1 MPDALAFGR
10 FNLSGSPGNGY
21 QCTELSYLH
30 SASFGIFMLQRT
42 MTESFSFDARGF
54 AIGFAGHVFG
64 DFIGFF
70 SKLLNNH
77 RRGLLCAQHVGE
89 CKADILYLPL
99 WSLMADMDAYFA
111 MTNNIVASTLPD
123 VSGIGQESYD
133 FIASSSKLYNA
144 QIDSSFK
151 PVQASAVEQCVN
163 FWRGNQQ
170 WVYQRA
176 KLFTENALMREAL
189 LNEIQFFSTF
199 NATTELSSFAA
210 QQVNCAATLINSAL
224 QLAATKTSPLVV
236 QQKALQQAVQLYS
249 QGDCSP

>member
-1 MPDALAFGR
+1 MRWHLENSICLDLQVGPRREGR
-10 FNLSGSPGNGY
+10 LREISSDKSSSSIVSLGNGY

-111 MTNNIVASTLPD
+111 MTNNIVASTL
-123 VSGIGQESYD
+123 VSSAALD
-133 FIASSSKLYNA
+133 LYA
-144 QIDSSFK
+144 
-151 PVQASAVEQCVN
+151 PH
-163 FWRGNQQ
+163 
-170 WVYQRA
+170 
-176 KLFTENALMREAL
+176 L
-189 LNEIQFFSTF
+189 
-199 NATTELSSFAA
+199 
-210 QQVNCAATLINSAL
+210 
-224 QLAATKTSPLVV
+224 
-236 QQKALQQAVQLYS
+236 
-249 QGDCSP
+249 